1 MVEHAIP
8 LENEIRKFLMDLLVQ
23 ENKIDVAQLKLD
35 SNLKDLDID
44 SFGFLEI
51 IFSIEHNY
59 EVSFPKNFEHIKTLQ
74 DVITVT
80 HDLVL
85 EKNKSLITC

>member
-1 MVEHAIP
+1 MVEQTIP
-8 LENEIRKFLMDLLVQ
+8 LDIEIKNFLMDLLVQ

-44 SFGFLEI
+44 SFGFLEV

>member
-1 MVEHAIP
+1 MVDHAIP
-8 LENEIRKFLMDLLVQ
+8 LENEIKKFIMNLLVQ
-23 ENKIDVAQLKLD
+23 ENKIDISQLNLN
-35 SNLKDLDID
+35 SNLKALDID

-59 EVSFPKNFEHIKTLQ
+59 DVSFPKNFEHIKTLQ

-85 EKNKSLITC
+85 EKNKAVATC

>member
-23 ENKIDVAQLKLD
+23 ENKIDIAQLKLD

-74 DVITVT
+74 DVINVT

-85 EKNKSLITC
+85 EKNKSVATC

>member
-8 LENEIRKFLMDLLVQ
+8 FENEIRKFLMDLLVQ

-80 HDLVL
+80 HDLLL

>member
-1 MVEHAIP
+1 MDGHAIP
-8 LENEIRKFLMDLLVQ
+8 LEDGIKTFLMDLLVQ

-35 SNLKDLDID
+35 SNLKELNID

>member
-35 SNLKDLDID
+35 SNLKDLDIE

>member
-1 MVEHAIP
+1 MVEHATP
-8 LENEIRKFLMDLLVQ
+8 LENEIKKFLMYLLVQ
-23 ENKIDVAQLKLD
+23 ENKIDIAQLKLNT
-35 SNLKDLDID
+35 NLKDLDID

-51 IFSIEHNY
+51 IFSIEHSY

-85 EKNKSLITC
+85 EKNKSVATC